1 MFSDVKSVGALK
13 VKNETRKQIVQPR
26 SVVSI
31 LLSALKRNTEWI
43 LSVEYRGGYI
53 GVCIFWDGFSP
64 AFLLSSF
71 ALILVSSNSISKQI
85 GVYSLL
91 LSISTM
97 VRKQFYYVML
107 YFYSQLK

>member
-1 MFSDVKSVGALK
+1 MFSEVKSVGALK
-13 VKNETRKQIVQPR
+13 DKNETKKQIAERWSMVTF
-26 SVVSI
+26 

-43 LSVEYRGGYI
+43 LSEYHGGPVA
-53 GVCIFWDGFSP
+53 VCLFWDGFSP
-64 AFLLSSF
+64 AVLLSSF
-71 ALILVSSNSISKQI
+71 AFVLFSSNSISKQI
-85 GVYSLL
+85 GVHSLL